1 MGSGKFCSECGTSFE
16 IASTPRALLREDA
29 AETIGLDRRLRS
41 TLVDLLRHP
50 VRIVSA
56 YVRGDRSRY
65 IPPFKLFFTLGG
77 LYMLRDQR
85 SRPERDHVD
94 RAHDRSLRVGAA
106 LLRRH
111 LTIVSSVLR
120 ETA

>member
-77 LYMLRDQR
+77 LYMLRISD
-85 SRPERDHVD
+85 
-94 RAHDRSLRVGAA
+94 LA
-106 LLRRH
+106 LSAIMS
-111 LTIVSSVLR
+111 IVLMIGVYASVLLF
-120 ETA
+120 